1 MRRRELLL
9 LLATG
14 MMGARPVGAQQ
25 KLMPVVGFLGTS
37 SENAGFLDPFRHGL
51 SEIGYVEGNNVAM
64 EYRVAYFHYDQF
76 PALAADLV
84 RRKVDVIVTA
94 NGTTPALA
102 AKNATSTIPIVFT
115 SVSDPV
121 GMGLVA
127 SLARPGGNVTGFS
140 NIAASLG
147 PKQMELISE
156 LVPQV
161 DAIAVLVNPNNP
173 SAELLIRD
181 TQLAAHEKGLKLV
194 VLNAGTAEEI
204 DAAFASLVQ
213 LQVGALV
220 VDPDGFFNSRREQL
234 LGLASRNAVPTVYP
248 RRQYIAAGGLISY
261 GAVETAIPRQAGVY
275 TGRILKGVKPADLP
289 VQQPTRFELVV
300 NLNTAK
306 ALGLTVPPSI
316 LARADEVIE

>member
-1 MRRRELLL
+1 MRRRELLF
-9 LLATG
+9 LLA
-14 MMGARPVGAQQ
+14 GATTEPRALHAQQ
-25 KLMPVVGFLGTS
+25 NAMPLIGFLGVTR
-37 SENAGFLDPFRHGL
+37 EVTWFMDPFRQGL
-51 SEIGYVEGNNVAM
+51 RETGYVEGNNVAM

-84 RRKVDVIVTA
+84 RRKVDVIVTT

-115 SVSDPV
+115 GVSDPV

-147 PKQMELISE
+147 PKQVEVISE

-181 TQLAAHEKGLKLV
+181 TQLAAHEKRLKLV

-234 LGLASRNAVPTVYP
+234 LALASRHAVPTVYP
-248 RRQYIAAGGLISY
+248 RRHYVAAGGLISY

-275 TGRILKGVKPADLP
+275 TGRILQGVKPADLP

-306 ALGLTVPPSI
+306 SLGLTVPPSI